1 MYHIVVL
8 SPENAEVCFWLSSG
22 AEIPVAKA
30 GFYRPVSGI
39 IFLTMGKYSLFF
51 I

>member
-1 MYHIVVL
+1 MYHFVVL
-8 SPENAEVCFWLSSG
+8 SPANEEVCFWHSSR
-22 AEIPVAKA
+22 AKTPVAKA

-39 IFLTMGKYSLFF
+39 IFLTMGKYSRFF